1 MTCNYLDNFSWQK
14 LKYKEKI
21 DIYIKNHFLNSR
33 RVKFII
39 EKEEFDN
46 VSVWDTYLESTETYH
61 C

>member
-1 MTCNYLDNFSWQK
+1 MKK
-14 LKYKEKI
+14 LTSILKH
-21 DIYIKNHFLNSR
+21 HFLNSC

-46 VSVWDTYLESTETYH
+46 ISVRDTYLESTETYH